1 MKQSQQLQQKKE
13 KFRFNSVR
21 TFNGSDNLNWRA
33 PQTYNED
40 FLTSR
45 TPFPDISFF
54 RNTPPP
60 DLTTAS
66 PCPVPL
72 CSTSPCQAPPR
83 TAPPL
88 NTTPSPHAS
97 APPPAAT
104 TAYHGQTLTV
114 SSDSSKETTFPVESL
129 TSLGTCP
136 YKQIPNNPPL
146 DYVNTNQPIQVL

>member
-1 MKQSQQLQQKKE
+1 MFDQLYENVRDLGLPYKISESGGSVIIKISSNIKQSQQLQQKKE

-21 TFNGSDNLNWRA
+21 TINGSDNLNWRA

-72 CSTSPCQAPPR
+72 CSTSPCQAHPR
-83 TAPPL
+83 TAPL
-88 NTTPSPHAS
+88 LSTAPSPHAS
-97 APPPAAT
+97 AC
-104 TAYHGQTLTV
+104 
-114 SSDSSKETTFPVESL
+114 SSTCSYNSL
-129 TSLGTCP
+129 PWANFNIIIRL
-136 YKQIPNNPPL
+136 I
-146 DYVNTNQPIQVL
+146 